1 MEEYNKYIKQLQE
14 ERYKKKKRLAI
25 LTVIAFS
32 ILILIMVGL
41 YSVSLPKAAKPQKPV
56 PVKEFP
62 VKEYYDYNNGGD
74 YLC

>member
-14 ERYKKKKRLAI
+14 ERDKKKKRLAI

-32 ILILIMVGL
+32 IFILIMVGL

-56 PVKEFP
+56 PVKE
-62 VKEYYDYNNGGD
+62 YYDYNNTGGD